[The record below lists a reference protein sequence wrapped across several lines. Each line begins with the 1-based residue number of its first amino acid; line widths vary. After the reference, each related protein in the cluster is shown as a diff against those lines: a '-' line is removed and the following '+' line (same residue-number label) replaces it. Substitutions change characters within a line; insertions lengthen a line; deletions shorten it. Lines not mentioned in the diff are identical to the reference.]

1 MTHKNTLIRTALSLA
16 VLAVLAACSST
27 PVAPPPSV
35 VRTAA
40 PVNYESSITNY
51 FDFMIPGPQT
61 SRSLTIGVPQ
71 PSDCVM
77 RGGGGNYAGW
87 VVPVIYGTS
96 ALASSGHGHDAAHEA
111 AQADA
116 DLPPRATSG
125 TGRVGTRSK
134 IPLKGQRNSPA
145 RNGGHAAVAAADPP
159 AATTPTASLN
169 EVSITGKSYFFWFS
183 HETIN
188 AVTERLGPCP

>member
-1 MTHKNTLIRTALSLA
+1 MKYNSTLIPAALLLA
-16 VLAVLAACSST
+16 VLAGCSST
-27 PVAPPPSV
+27 PVAPPPSI
-35 VRTAA
+35 VRTAP
-40 PVNYESSITNY
+40 PVNYESAVTNY

-61 SRSLTIGVPQ
+61 GRSLTIGAPQ

-77 RGGGGNYAGW
+77 RGGGGTYAGW

-96 ALASSGHGHDAAHEA
+96 TLSHAPQSQESEHEPAAA
-111 AQADA
+111 AP
-116 DLPPRATSG
+116 LPPRATSG
-125 TGRVGTRSK
+125 TGRVGSRSK
-134 IPLKGQRNSPA
+134 IPLKGQRTA
-145 RNGGHAAVAAADPP
+145 RNEAARAAVAAADPP
-159 AATTPTASLN
+159 PHSGATPTASLN